1 MNEQMTLTTT
11 RQSAVA
17 PWANREDVRELS
29 ERLQAMMPG
38 GNKLTQVEALTL
50 AQAAVAHG
58 LDPLN
63 GELWYLKDRAGR
75 PIGLMAGIKGH
86 RRAAHLQMKQE
97 GGGNYWPEFEELTI
111 DEKPPL
117 GIPPN
122 ALAFRC
128 KVRDTQ
134 TLNEYVSQIERL
146 SGAGL
151 PWEIVSDIVG
161 ARPYTEGIGYAM
173 PDEPSRMTRVQLA
186 MKRAEADALKRRFDL
201 PFGSA
206 VGVNGDTDVTNGE
219 FVVVDDTPSIP
230 EEVLEHNRAILHGDA
245 KEADWDAVVF
255 KAGDDAQPAPDGN
268 GHESVEAKPEIKPRS
283 WPGDHIK
290 AIVDAKLAEKAV
302 NAVNML
308 NRSNLSTKDEVDV
321 CVAWAKQYRTSRDA
335 GGSVEDAATVANTWW
350 DSERPA

>member
-206 VGVNGDTDVTNGE
+206 VGMNGDTDVTNGE
-219 FVVVDDTPSIP
+219 FVVVDDMPTIP
-230 EEVLEHNRAILHGDA
+230 EEVLEHNRSILRGDA
-245 KEADWDAVVF
+245 EEVDWDATLF
-255 KAGDDAQPAPDGN
+255 KADEDTKPKSDGN
-268 GHESVEAKPEIKPRS
+268 GHEPAESKPPTKHKWTS
-283 WPGDHIK
+283 DQIK
-290 AIVDAKLAEKAV
+290 AVVDAGLVESGP
-302 NAVNML
+302 NAVAIFD
-308 NRSNLSTKDEVDV
+308 RSNLTPDDPPDV
-321 CVAWAKQYRTSRDA
+321 CVQYFKQYRASRDA
-335 GGSVEDAATVANTWW
+335 GGSVEEATTIARTWW
-350 DSERPA
+350 TSERPA

>member
-11 RQSAVA
+11 RPSAVA

-29 ERLQAMMPG
+29 ERLQSMMPG

-58 LDPLN
+58 LDPFN
-63 GELWYLKDRAGR
+63 GELWYLKDRSGR
-75 PIGLMAGIKGH
+75 PLGLMAGIKGH
-86 RRAAHLQMKQE
+86 RRAAHLQMKQD

-111 DEKPPL
+111 DEKTPL

-128 KVRDTQ
+128 KIRDTQ

-206 VGVNGDTDVTNGE
+206 VGASGDNDVVSGE
-219 FVVVDDTPSIP
+219 FVVADDTPRIP

-245 KEADWDAVVF
+245 EEAEWDAVVF
-255 KAGDDAQPAPDGN
+255 KAGEGDQPAPDGN
-268 GHESVEAKPEIKPRS
+268 GHEPAESKPPTKRKWTS
-283 WPGDHIK
+283 GQIK
-290 AIVDAKLAEKAV
+290 AIVDAGLVESGP
-302 NAVNML
+302 NAVAIFD
-308 NRSNLSTKDEVDV
+308 RSNLTPDDPPDV
-321 CVAWAKQYRTSRDA
+321 CVQYFK
-335 GGSVEDAATVANTWW
+335 
-350 DSERPA
+350 

>member
-1 MNEQMTLTTT
+1 MNEQMTLTAT
-11 RQSAVA
+11 RKQSAVA
-17 PWANREDVRELS
+17 PWADRDDVRELAS
-29 ERLQAMMPG
+29 RLQSMMPG
-38 GNKLTQVEALTL
+38 GNKLTQAEALTL

-75 PIGLMAGIKGH
+75 PMGLMAGIKGH

-117 GIPPN
+117 GIPTN

-128 KVRDTQ
+128 KIRDTQ

-230 EEVLEHNRAILHGDA
+230 DEVLEHNRAILHGTPE
-245 KEADWDAVVF
+245 EAEWDATTF
-255 KAGDDAQPAPDGN
+255 KAGEDDRPKPSDN
-268 GHESVEAKPEIKPRS
+268 GHKTAESAPPVKRKWTS
-283 WPGDHIK
+283 DQIK
-290 AIVDAKLAEKAV
+290 AVVDAGLVESGP
-302 NAVNML
+302 NAVAIFD
-308 NRSNLSTKDEVDV
+308 RSNLTPDDPPDV
-321 CVAWAKQYRTSRDA
+321 CVQYFEQYRASRDS
-335 GGSVEDAATVANTWW
+335 GGSVEDATAVATAWW